1 MPGQANQTSTLSYVS
16 SSAIDVSDITTTE
29 LFTYRNRVITSEDVN
44 FLAKII
50 ADNPKESRRALSIRV
65 CREWDWVQPNGALKD
80 GVCRNLMLKLHRE
93 GHITLPPRRQLPS
106 GGRQSKQKIPK
117 PPIDQTPIVSTV
129 KKLQPI
135 EIRQVRR
142 TNLEKLFNGLIEQ
155 YHYLGYTQPVGEHIK
170 YIIFSM
176 GRPIACFVFSSAP
189 YSILHR
195 DRFIGWQPKVL
206 GKNRHLLAYNSRFL
220 ILPWIHVPHLASH
233 LLAKCAN
240 SISEDWQTL
249 YRHPVFWLETFVDT
263 ELFKGT
269 CYRAA
274 NWIFLGNTSGR
285 GKYNKTHKQLTSV
298 KAMYGLPLV
307 KNFRQKLCQE

>member
-1 MPGQANQTSTLSYVS
+1 MTATK
-16 SSAIDVSDITTTE
+16 

-44 FLAKII
+44 FLATII

-65 CREWDWVQPNGALKD
+65 CREWNWIQPNGVLKD
-80 GVCRNLMLKLHRE
+80 GVCRGLMLKLHRE
-93 GHITLPPRRQLPS
+93 GHIELPPRKQPFT
-106 GGRQSKQKIPK
+106 GGRQSKQKIKK
-117 PPIDQTPIVSTV
+117 PEIDQTPILSTV
-129 KKLQPI
+129 KQLQPI

-142 TNLEKLFNGLIEQ
+142 TRLETLFNSLIEQ
-155 YHYLGYTQPVGEHIK
+155 YHYLGYTQPVGEHLK
-170 YIIFSM
+170 YLVFAA

-189 YSILHR
+189 YSIRHR
-195 DRFIGWQPKVL
+195 DRFIGWAPEIL

-220 ILPWIHVPHLASH
+220 ILPWVKVPHLASH
-233 LLAKCAN
+233 LLAKCARG
-240 SISEDWQTL
+240 ISADWQIL

-285 GKYNKTHKQLTSV
+285 GKYNKTQKQLTSI
-298 KAMYGLPLV
+298 KAMYGFPLV
-307 KNFRQKLCQE
+307 KQFRQLLCQE

>member
-1 MPGQANQTSTLSYVS
+1 MTATK
-16 SSAIDVSDITTTE
+16 

-44 FLAKII
+44 FLATII

-65 CREWDWVQPNGALKD
+65 CREWNWIQPNGVFKD
-80 GVCRNLMLKLHRE
+80 GVCRGLMLKLHRE
-93 GHITLPPRRQLPS
+93 GHIELPPRKQPFT
-106 GGRQSKQKIPK
+106 GGRQSKQKIIK
-117 PPIDQTPIVSTV
+117 PEIDQTPILSTV
-129 KKLQPI
+129 KQLQPI

-142 TNLEKLFNGLIEQ
+142 TRLETLFNSLIEQ
-155 YHYLGYTQPVGEHIK
+155 YHYLGYTQPVGEHLK
-170 YIIFSM
+170 YLVFAA

-189 YSILHR
+189 YSIRHR
-195 DRFIGWQPKVL
+195 DRFIGWSPEVL

-220 ILPWIHVPHLASH
+220 ILPWVKVPHLASH
-233 LLAKCAN
+233 LLAKCARG
-240 SISEDWQTL
+240 ISADWQIL

-285 GKYNKTHKQLTSV
+285 GKYNKTQKQLTSI
-298 KAMYGLPLV
+298 KAMYGFPLV
-307 KNFRQKLCQE
+307 KRFRQLLCQE